1 MRVVPARQ
9 YGSGSQTDPNDQI
22 THLKDTCSMLVF
34 LGILQFGD
42 TQRHVFIEEKRN
54 ESSTHCPNPRVCDH
68 ANGPIAEEALATQP
82 RGLVGRPAPR
92 AT

>member
-1 MRVVPARQ
+1 MNRLHHSLGVISRDIYWYV
-9 YGSGSQTDPNDQI
+9 SVQI
-22 THLKDTCSMLVF
+22 TNNSRLFSR
-34 LGILQFGD
+34 ILQFGD

-68 ANGPIAEEALATQP
+68 ANGPVAEEALATQP